1 MEGNPMDKFT
11 QDPVGVDEE
20 KMLKAVEEAQRGM
33 GLGVEESSRLFLG
46 IQTFPVFR
54 SAFIESV

>member
-33 GLGVEESSRLFLG
+33 GFGVEESSRLFQGL
-46 IQTFPVFR
+46 
-54 SAFIESV
+54 

>member
-20 KMLKAVEEAQRGM
+20 KMLKAFEAEQRAM
-33 GLGVEESSRLFLG
+33 NPG
-46 IQTFPVFR
+46 ISGKDGP
-54 SAFIESV
+54 